1 MWSHLSILSGSKL
14 SRRSSSQKEMY
25 PIFFWRSYPKVVE
38 NEIPKRVQKRVQK
51 PIQFCEKCDPKTDPK
66 TDPKKN
72 RKDFPLKIFGSV
84 FGSVFG
90 SMFFATFWGHF
101 FDRFLRNL
109 WGNSF
114 IKFWTSFCIRFTRF
128 WIWLPVPSESFR
140 KTGLHFESILALNCS
155 EQEKPNTP
163 AVNTNQETKC
173 QLIFFST
180 TKKWCV
186 CCQSKQNGAKRFSEI
201 GAGELSLNNTQ
212 GLFVPTK
219 AFSLLRHSHS
229 KLQQFKRL
237 FRMTRIVLANIPT
250 ILQ

>member
-1 MWSHLSILSGSKL
+1 MRSHLSILSGSKL

-38 NEIPKRVQKRVQK
+38 NRIPKRVQKRVQK

-140 KTGLHFESILALNCS
+140 KTGLHFESILALPQQRPQDMRMMMLMMM
-155 EQEKPNTP
+155 QE
-163 AVNTNQETKC
+163 
-173 QLIFFST
+173 
-180 TKKWCV
+180 V
-186 CCQSKQNGAKRFSEI
+186 CCALRKQLPKDGHK
-201 GAGELSLNNTQ
+201 
-212 GLFVPTK
+212 
-219 AFSLLRHSHS
+219 
-229 KLQQFKRL
+229 
-237 FRMTRIVLANIPT
+237 
-250 ILQ
+250 

>member
-1 MWSHLSILSGSKL
+1 MRSHLSILSGSKL

-38 NEIPKRVQKRVQK
+38 NRIPKLIQKRVQKRVQK

-66 TDPKKN
+66 TDPKIK
-72 RKDFPLKIFGSV
+72 RKDFPLKFFGSV

-180 TKKWCV
+180 KKNFC
-186 CCQSKQNGAKRFSEI
+186 KE
-201 GAGELSLNNTQ
+201 SLRREH
-212 GLFVPTK
+212 V
-219 AFSLLRHSHS
+219 
-229 KLQQFKRL
+229 
-237 FRMTRIVLANIPT
+237 
-250 ILQ
+250 